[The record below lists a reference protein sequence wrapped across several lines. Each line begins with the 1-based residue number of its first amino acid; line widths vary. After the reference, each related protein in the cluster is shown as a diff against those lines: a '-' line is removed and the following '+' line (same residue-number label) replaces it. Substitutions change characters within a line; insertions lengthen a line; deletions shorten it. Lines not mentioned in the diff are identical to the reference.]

1 MKPIL
6 YTVTGRDR
14 PGVTASLLSSL
25 AATGAEVLD
34 AEQIVLREELVLCL
48 LINVT
53 PEQHDTVT
61 TSLVQAA
68 AANDLN
74 LHVDQNPA
82 VDDPRRLGRV
92 LVTVMGEPLCPV
104 ALGGVCSRIAEL
116 GGNIDRI
123 ERLAGYPLVV
133 LRLIVSG
140 AEESALREVLAAESA
155 AGGLDV
161 AVQRMSLA
169 RRGTH
174 LIVMDVDSTLIQDE
188 VIELIAAH
196 AGCEPEVK
204 AVTDAAMRGEMDFAE
219 SLRSRVA
226 LLRGTPVEVLDR
238 VRAEVRLTP
247 GARTLCR
254 TLKRL
259 GYRVALVSGGFTEVV
274 APLAAELG
282 VDYLQANELEA
293 VNGILTGHLVGS
305 IVDRAGKAEALR
317 RFAED
322 AGIPLEQTVAI
333 GDGANDLDMITQ
345 AGLGIAF
352 NAKPAL
358 REAADTTV
366 NVPYLDA
373 VLHVLGITREEI
385 EAAEQADAARG
396 SYPLRRPPTPSV
408 THGQS

>member
-14 PGVTASLLSSL
+14 PGVTAALLSSL
-25 AATGAEVLD
+25 AATGAEVID

-48 LINVT
+48 LISVA
-53 PEQHDTVT
+53 PDQHDTVT
-61 TSLVQAA
+61 ESLQRA
-68 AANDLN
+68 AANAGLD
-74 LHVDQNPA
+74 LHVDGSPA
-82 VDDPRRLGRV
+82 IDDPRRLDRV
-92 LVTVMGEPLCPV
+92 LVTVMGEPLCPI

-133 LRLIVSG
+133 LRLTVSG
-140 AEESALREVLAAESA
+140 ADESALREALAAESA

-174 LIVMDVDSTLIQDE
+174 LVVMDVDSTLIQNE

-196 AGCEPEVK
+196 AGCEAEVK
-204 AVTDAAMRGEMDFAE
+204 AVTESAMRGDVDFAE
-219 SLRSRVA
+219 SLRNRVA
-226 LLRGTPVEVLDR
+226 LLQGTPVQVLDE
-238 VRAEVRLTP
+238 VRAEIELTP

-274 APLAAELG
+274 APLAADLG
-282 VDYLQANELEA
+282 VDYLQANQLEA
-293 VNGILTGHLVGS
+293 VDGVLTGNVLGT

-317 RFAED
+317 RFADD

-333 GDGANDLDMITQ
+333 GDGANDLDMITL

-358 REAADTTV
+358 RQAADTTV

-373 VLHVLGITREEI
+373 VLHVLGITREEV
-385 EAAEQADAARG
+385 EAAENAEAVKG
-396 SYPLRRPPTPSV
+396 GYPLRRPDTPSI
-408 THGQS
+408 THVRP